1 MLYLSGCVHPGL
13 FGRPDVGFML
23 TPESGY
29 RVPPAPHQWAADA
42 GTFGTPWYW
51 FDADRYLEWLCQ
63 PTAEEVSRCLFVTIP
78 DAFGDAA
85 RTAELG
91 EVLLP
96 VLAAMGYRCAY
107 VLQPEQQLADIPW
120 PAQIGALFLGGPD
133 PWQQSP
139 AAQGLIREAQARQ
152 IWVHRGRVNTR
163 GRQRSTA
170 ALGFDSCDGTMVSFG
185 PDDRIPRLRRW
196 LDELAGQQALAL

>member
-139 AAQGLIREAQARQ
+139 AAGSSDLGPSRTGEHARAPA
-152 IWVHRGRVNTR
+152 VDRGARLR
-163 GRQRSTA
+163 LLRRHDGQLRAGRSHSAAA
-170 ALGFDSCDGTMVSFG
+170 ALARRAGRPAGT
-185 PDDRIPRLRRW
+185 RTLTKRRSP
-196 LDELAGQQALAL
+196 